1 MIYKT
6 NGWFNFL
13 FVTLLLCLQAC
24 SISAPLITDVKSVDF
39 KNTETGKKGMEVAFK
54 IKNPNAF
61 ALKVK
66 RFDFELSINNK
77 PIGKA
82 YSVRKIK
89 IARHAEAYYPIL
101 LETDIDQAKT
111 LLTGLGSLFQGKTE
125 LAMTGS
131 VKVGAGFLSKKF
143 KAEVKAKINL
153 KDFF

>member
-1 MIYKT
+1 MLHKT
-6 NGWFNFL
+6 TDWGIMVFVSLLFL
-13 FVTLLLCLQAC
+13 MQAC
-24 SISAPLITDVKSVDF
+24 SISAPLITDVKSVDL
-39 KNTETGKKGMEVAFK
+39 KNTEKGTKGMEVAFR

-66 RFDFELSINNK
+66 RFDFEISINKK

-89 IARHAEAYYPIL
+89 IAKHSEAYYPIL

-111 LLTGLGSLFQGKTE
+111 LLTGFGSLFQGKTE
-125 LAMTGS
+125 VAMTGS
-131 VKVGAGFLSKKF
+131 VKAVAGFLSKKF